1 MPSAYREQVTETRAE
16 VAAIEHRH
24 LRSAIEFGLA
34 IAEAGQKL
42 RPPLTFPAELKPFL
56 KQARVPSSA
65 LGRLRRTI
73 EADEGF
79 RRRLGA
85 GAVPELVDPVGM
97 EWLRREDGWQE
108 RIVELVATADRATA
122 DADAAAVLRRAEKR
136 RDAAEQAAAR
146 TRAEL
151 VQLQE
156 RLDEATTQLDT
167 RRASI
172 KETASDRESMRSQL
186 AESRLAV
193 RHANDRAHAAR
204 GKLSGLQA
212 ERDAALRRA
221 ADAEIQRDAL
231 LAARAEGAGV
241 SMAATQV
248 SELRELSRSA
258 RSLAE
263 RMSALVDVGTVTRRA
278 LALPGG
284 VARDSRRATEYLLR
298 SPGVLVLVD
307 GYNVAKLVWPELEL
321 VGQRERCLDAV
332 DDIAR
337 RYGSDLTVVFDG
349 ADVVGSHAARRRLA
363 RVTYSPA
370 GVTAD
375 DVIRV
380 EVAGAPVER
389 NVVVVTN
396 DQAIRRD
403 VGADGA
409 NLIASDAFVEL
420 ACC

>member
-1 MPSAYREQVTETRAE
+1 MTETRAE

-24 LRSAIEFGLA
+24 LRSAIEFAVA

-42 RPPLTFPAELKPFL
+42 RPALTYPVELKPFL
-56 KQARVPSSA
+56 KQARVPSAA

-73 EADEGF
+73 EADDGF

-85 GAVPELVDPVGM
+85 GALPELVDPIGM
-97 EWLRREDGWQE
+97 EWLRRDDGWQE
-108 RIVELVATADRATA
+108 RIRQLVADADRAAVAA
-122 DADAAAVLRRAEKR
+122 DADAVLRRAEKR
-136 RDAAEQAAAR
+136 REAAEQAAAR

-151 VQLQE
+151 VQLQA
-156 RLDEATTQLDT
+156 RLDEVTKQLDD

-172 KETASDRESMRSQL
+172 GMARADTESMGARL
-186 AESRLAV
+186 AESRVAI
-193 RHANDRAHAAR
+193 RHANDRAEAAR

-221 ADAEIQRDAL
+221 ADAETQRDAL
-231 LAARAEGAGV
+231 LADRAERAGV

-248 SELRELSRSA
+248 TELRELSRSA

-263 RMSALVDVGTVTRRA
+263 RMSALVEVGAVKRRA
-278 LALPGG
+278 VALPGG
-284 VARDSRRATEYLLR
+284 VARDSRRATEFLLR

-307 GYNVAKLVWPELEL
+307 GYNVAKLAWPELEL

-332 DDIAR
+332 DDVVR
-337 RYGSDLTVVFDG
+337 RYGSDVTVVFDG

-380 EVAGAPVER
+380 EVAGTAPAR

-403 VGADGA
+403 VAADGA
-409 NLIASDAFVEL
+409 NLIASDAFLEL
-420 ACC
+420 ARC